1 MLKSKRT
8 VTWIKRNEQ
17 KTAKKNERT
26 IKHANGQI
34 RLTIKIINP
43 INRST
48 KQILL
53 KTNLITK

>member
-1 MLKSKRT
+1 MLKPKR
-8 VTWIKRNEQ
+8 IIERNKRNEQ

-26 IKHANGQI
+26 IKHVDGQV
-34 RLTIKIINP
+34 RLAIKIINP